1 MAFYQQQP
9 FYNPKTPF
17 KGSIQGGL
25 QVGKIITISGRVL
38 PHANRFDVNLQCG
51 SHSQADI
58 ALHFNPRYENGSGYV
73 VHNTSQKGNWGSEE
87 RKYDNPFPSGQPFNL
102 QILVTQDAYKI
113 STNGGH
119 FMDFRH
125 RVAFSQVDTISV
137 NGKVELNSIGFQ
149 NPAPFIPPQA
159 IFLPQFATPPGYG
172 FPAYPTATAYTVPYK
187 TVINGGLYPGK
198 NITIQGIINPNAYR
212 IAFNLRHGSG
222 IALHYNPRFDENL
235 VVRNSLHLESWGS
248 EERFGGMPFQ
258 KGQPFQV
265 TLSCN
270 PHHFNVFVG
279 GQQAHTYNH
288 RFTKLNE
295 IDILEVS
302 GDLQLTLVQA

>member
-1 MAFYQQQP
+1 MGMGSTVGLVIAGWSPAGQSRMLP
-9 FYNPKTPF
+9 ATSPPKP
-17 KGSIQGGL
+17 GPL
-25 QVGKIITISGRVL
+25 R
-38 PHANRFDVNLQCG
+38 
-51 SHSQADI
+51 DI

-149 NPAPFIPPQA
+149 NPA
-159 IFLPQFATPPGYG
+159 
-172 FPAYPTATAYTVPYK
+172 TVPYK

-212 IAFNLRHGSG
+212 IKFNLRHGSG